1 MHKLLYFTGVVWYPD
16 PMPRSARIDAPGVLH
31 HIIGR
36 GIEGRDVFLGDAD
49 RNDFIARLGVL
60 AQSGAW
66 DVYAWA
72 LMRNH
77 FHLLCKTVG
86 QPVSVSMHRFL
97 TGYVVNFNKRH
108 RRHGYLFQNRFK
120 SIVCQ
125 EERYIKELVRYI
137 HLNPLRSGQIASLP
151 ALDRHP
157 FSGHSAILGRVP
169 RPWQD
174 ITHVLACFGRRATA
188 RQAYREFLAAGARM
202 GRRPELVGGGLVR
215 SAGGWSEVRALRQ
228 RGAAADFDPRILG
241 DGEFVRNTVQRSD
254 ERFKQ
259 NLRLCPKRP
268 AIACVCQEVCE
279 TFDVSPGEL
288 CAGGRRR
295 PVVAARDALSW
306 IAVRELGYSG
316 ADVARFLGVT
326 NSCVTRSVAA
336 GKRPDIGD
344 VMNRISLHPSSP
356 L

>member
-1 MHKLLYFTGVVWYPD
+1 MLKLLYFTDVVWYPIR
-16 PMPRSARIDAPGVLH
+16 MPRSSRIDAPGVLH

-36 GIEGRDVFLGDAD
+36 GIEGRDVFLGDTD
-49 RNDFIARLGVL
+49 REDFIARLDAL

-77 FHLLCKTVG
+77 FHLLCKTAG
-86 QPVSVSMHRFL
+86 QPLSVSMHRLL

-125 EERYIKELVRYI
+125 EDRYLKELVRYI

-157 FSGHSAILGRVP
+157 FSGHSAIIGRVP
-169 RPWQD
+169 RPWQN
-174 ITHVLACFGRRATA
+174 TAHVLACFGRRVTA
-188 RQAYREFLAAGARM
+188 QQAYREFLAAGARM

-215 SAGGWSEVRALRQ
+215 SAGGWSEVRALRH
-228 RGAAADFDPRILG
+228 RGKTADFDSRILG
-241 DGEFVRNTVQRSD
+241 DGEFVRDTVQRSD

-259 NLRLCPKRP
+259 NLRLCPERP
-268 AIACVCQEVCE
+268 AIACICQKVCE
-279 TFDVSPGEL
+279 TFDVSQGEL

-295 PVVAARDALSW
+295 PVVAAREALAW

-326 NSCVTRSVAA
+326 NSCVTRSVAS
-336 GKRPDIGD
+336 GKRPNFGD
-344 VMNRISLHPSSP
+344 VMNRISLPPSSP

>member
-1 MHKLLYFTGVVWYPD
+1 VD
-16 PMPRSARIDAPGVLH
+16 S
-31 HIIGR
+31 
-36 GIEGRDVFLGDAD
+36 
-49 RNDFIARLGVL
+49 
-60 AQSGAW
+60 Q
-66 DVYAWA
+66 
-72 LMRNH
+72 
-77 FHLLCKTVG
+77 
-86 QPVSVSMHRFL
+86 
-97 TGYVVNFNKRH
+97 H
-108 RRHGYLFQNRFK
+108 RRHGQLFQNRYK
-120 SIVCQ
+120 SFLC
-125 EERYIKELVRYI
+125 EEEPYLLELVRYI

-157 FSGHSAILGRVP
+157 YSGHSAILGRVM

-174 ITHVLACFGRRATA
+174 TAHVLACFGRRATA
-188 RQAYREFLAAGARM
+188 RQAYQEFLAAGTRM

-215 SAGGWSEVRALRQ
+215 SAGGWSEVRALRH
-228 RGAAADFDPRILG
+228 RGEAADFDPRILG
-241 DGEFVRNTVQRSD
+241 DGEFVRDAVRRSD

-259 NLRLCPKRP
+259 NPHRCPERP
-268 AIACVCQEVCE
+268 AIACVCQKVCE

-295 PVVAARDALSW
+295 PVVAAREAVSW

-326 NSCVTRSVAA
+326 NSCVTRSVAS

-344 VMNRISLHPSSP
+344 VMKRISLQPFSP

>member
-1 MHKLLYFTGVVWYPD
+1 MLKLLYFSGVICYSGH
-16 PMPRSARIDAPGVLH
+16 MPRSARIDAPGVLH

-36 GIEGRDVFLGDAD
+36 GIERRDVFLGDAD
-49 RNDFIARLGVL
+49 RDDFIARLGTL

-86 QPVSVSMHRFL
+86 QPVSVSMHRLL

-125 EERYIKELVRYI
+125 EDRYLKELVRYI

-157 FSGHSAILGRVP
+157 FSGHSAILGIVT
-169 RPWQD
+169 RPWQAT
-174 ITHVLACFGRRATA
+174 THVLACFGRRATA
-188 RQAYREFLAAGARM
+188 RQAYQEFLAAGARM

-215 SAGGWSEVRALRQ
+215 SAGGWSEVRALRH
-228 RGAAADFDPRILG
+228 RGEAASFDPRILG
-241 DGEFVRNTVQRSD
+241 DGGFVRDTVQRSD

-268 AIACVCQEVCE
+268 AIASICREVCE
-279 TFDVSPGEL
+279 TFNVSQGEL
-288 CAGGRRR
+288 CAGSRRR
-295 PVVAARDALSW
+295 PVVAAREALSW

-344 VMNRISLHPSSP
+344 VMNRISPHLSSP

>member
-1 MHKLLYFTGVVWYPD
+1 M
-16 PMPRSARIDAPGVLH
+16 
-31 HIIGR
+31 
-36 GIEGRDVFLGDAD
+36 
-49 RNDFIARLGVL
+49 
-60 AQSGAW
+60 
-66 DVYAWA
+66 
-72 LMRNH
+72 
-77 FHLLCKTVG
+77 
-86 QPVSVSMHRFL
+86 
-97 TGYVVNFNKRH
+97 
-108 RRHGYLFQNRFK
+108 
-120 SIVCQ
+120 
-125 EERYIKELVRYI
+125 
-137 HLNPLRSGQIASLP
+137 
-151 ALDRHP
+151 
-157 FSGHSAILGRVP
+157 P

-174 ITHVLACFGRRATA
+174 TAHVLACFGRRATA

-241 DGEFVRNTVQRSD
+241 DGEFVRKTVQRSD

-356 L
+356 